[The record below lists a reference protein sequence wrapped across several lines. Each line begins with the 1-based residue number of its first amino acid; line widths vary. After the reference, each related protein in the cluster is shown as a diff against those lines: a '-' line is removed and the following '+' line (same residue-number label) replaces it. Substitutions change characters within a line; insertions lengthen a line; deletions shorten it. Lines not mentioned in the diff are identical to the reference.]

1 MVAVLLVR
9 SPFLSLYL
17 PLWFPSTSHYIS
29 IFPLICQSYPIQI
42 YQNEILILATNS
54 IGISINVLLVYPDG
68 GFFWAPRYL
77 HILHLIEEIP
87 RGIPDLYSLLI
98 LALLAKLPGP
108 PAPAPPAARAFRQ
121 RPRAQQGGSGWLGAW
136 EHLVNL
142 CFFFTTSLDGC
153 FFVASKWEY
162 HGIMGFMTM
171 MLMDPLA
178 KLANITNYDL
188 W

>member
-68 GFFWAPRYL
+68 GFFLGTQVPPYPASYRGNTQGDPRSIFTS
-77 HILHLIEEIP
+77 HPCPP
-87 RGIPDLYSLLI
+87 RQASRPSGTCAASGKSFSSTS
-98 LALLAKLPGP
+98 AR
-108 PAPAPPAARAFRQ
+108 AARRQ
-121 RPRAQQGGSGWLGAW
+121 RMVGSLEALGQ
-136 EHLVNL
+136 LV
-142 CFFFTTSLDGC
+142 FFFHHKPRWMFFCC
-153 FFVASKWEY
+153 FKM
-162 HGIMGFMTM
+162 GISWDNGIH
-171 MLMDPLA
+171 DNDAGGPSGEVGEH
-178 KLANITNYDL
+178 N
-188 W
+188 